1 VGVWGV
7 GSPFCLVFQLIVG
20 VLRYFPF
27 ETSFD
32 PGMGMRVLKAHEALC
47 EVDLSQYQE
56 ERLLKQDLLAG
67 DHSYYFSGGDATMT
81 AQWDVLELVTTS
93 LLQSYP
99 NCFRLQCQGDRWSW
113 SNLLSH
119 ETTELVFGDP
129 ASLPYEPLDWIG
141 RQVQEDL
148 VLLRDD
154 PSATF
159 AGGQLC
165 FANGWAISDRL
176 GKSFLEVHQR
186 TPLTTMPSV
195 DMGARFL
202 QLLKQA
208 HTYWRTSWNFKLSD
222 QMDMTTKHK
231 PAYKADFA
239 LRAPRLTPQDVGP
252 AVFIRIERQT
262 FTRLSRS
269 KYVLFGIHTY
279 NSSVAEEAADP
290 HRARCILKVLKE
302 APRDVKDYKAITPIE
317 NALVSYLDAQSS
329 AA

>member
-1 VGVWGV
+1 
-7 GSPFCLVFQLIVG
+7 
-20 VLRYFPF
+20 
-27 ETSFD
+27 
-32 PGMGMRVLKAHEALC
+32 MGMRVLKADEPLC
-47 EVDLSQYQE
+47 EVDLSRYQVE
-56 ERLLKQDLLAG
+56 TLLKQSLLAE
-67 DHSYYFSGGDATMT
+67 DHLYYFSGGDATMS
-81 AQWDVLELVTTS
+81 AQWDVLELVSAS
-93 LLQSYP
+93 LAQNYP

-113 SNLLSH
+113 SNLLSN
-119 ETTELVFGDP
+119 ETTALVFGDP
-129 ASLPYEPLDWIG
+129 ASLPYEPLDWMG

-148 VLLRDD
+148 VLLSDD
-154 PSATF
+154 TGATF

-176 GKSFLEVHQR
+176 GKSFLEVHRR

-202 QLLKQA
+202 PLLKQGR
-208 HTYWRTSWNFKLSD
+208 TYWRMSWNFKLSD

-239 LRAPRLTPQDVGP
+239 SRAPKLTAQEVGP

-262 FTRLSRS
+262 FTRLPRS
-269 KYVLFGIHTY
+269 NYVLFGIHTY

-290 HRARCILKVLKE
+290 HRARRILKVLQE

-317 NALVSYLDAQSS
+317 NALVTFLESQTSNT
-329 AA
+329 